1 MKSTKTE
8 RTHAEQV
15 SAAIDQ
21 MLDDPNTK
29 SGGLAFGDAELLTTA
44 QSLARLP
51 SLLGPVDPVFEQQ
64 VMHRVRTGLAQKDT
78 RPRFRMGWA
87 VAGLAAVILL
97 VMLFTPWGQ
106 TAVASFMAVFNL
118 GRTEVRITPVNT
130 PSFPEAT
137 AAAGSAVIKESLTLE
152 QARSQVHFAIPQPG
166 YLPSG
171 YELSE
176 ATAYTYPDLPA
187 WIPQPFF
194 VELVYLDSQGD
205 ELKLRIYPIMLG
217 EGASI
222 SGINQQAAPIRD
234 VQDVDVNG
242 QPGVLLQLGSERAE
256 ATWQEVVWEQDDLI
270 LALSAL
276 HLSEADLLRIA
287 RSVR

>member
-1 MKSTKTE
+1 MKSTKAE

-21 MLDDPNTK
+21 ILDDP
-29 SGGLAFGDAELLTTA
+29 SAQPGELALDDAELLTTA

-51 SLLGPVDPVFEQQ
+51 SLLGPIDSAFEQQ
-64 VMHRVRTGLAQKDT
+64 IMRRVRTGLARERP
-78 RPRFRMGWA
+78 RPRFKMGWA
-87 VAGLAAVILL
+87 VAGLATVLL
-97 VMLFTPWGQ
+97 VVMLFTPWGQ
-106 TAVASFMAVFNL
+106 TAVASFMAVFSL
-118 GRTEVRITPVNT
+118 GRTEVRITPVDT
-130 PSFPEAT
+130 PSLPVATT
-137 AAAGSAVIKESLTLE
+137 AAESAVIRESLTLE

-166 YLPSG
+166 YLPPG
-171 YELSE
+171 YELGGVI
-176 ATAYTYPDLPA
+176 AYTYPDLPA

-194 VELVYLDSQGD
+194 VELVYQDGEGD

-242 QPGVLLQLGSERAE
+242 QPGVLLQLGSERAK

-287 RSVR
+287 RSVE